1 MVICATAI
9 SCSLTSIKRMRLKLH
24 HSVTVLV
31 TNDQVATNSAI
42 ALPRAPFVTVTQNSK
57 KSLRQQNEEGLR
69 LLSPI
74 EGMRM
79 LSGLHESTCLN
90 NAPQF
95 HGCQRRLKRL

>member
-9 SCSLTSIKRMRLKLH
+9 SNSLTSIKRMRLKLH

-31 TNDQVATNSAI
+31 TNDQVAPNGAI
-42 ALPRAPFVTVTQNSK
+42 APPRVPSVTATQNSK

-79 LSGLHESTCLN
+79 ISAPHDETCLN
-90 NAPQF
+90 KCSHTPQF
-95 HGCQRRLKRL
+95 HDC

>member
-9 SCSLTSIKRMRLKLH
+9 SNGLTSIKRMRLKLH

-31 TNDQVATNSAI
+31 TNDQVDSNSANS
-42 ALPRAPFVTVTQNSK
+42 LPRVRNVTVMQNSK

-74 EGMRM
+74 EGM
-79 LSGLHESTCLN
+79 CV
-90 NAPQF
+90 
-95 HGCQRRLKRL
+95 RLA